1 MKLKLLDK
9 LILGATAGPFVFGV
23 LIFVMIFVAGDL
35 LFQAARLIIERGIA
49 LGVVVRLF
57 FYRLPEVVVMTIPMS
72 SLLATLLGMSGLN
85 SSSELIALKSLGIPF
100 KRILRPVFL
109 SSILISIGALAF
121 NETVVPFA
129 SVAADKLMRFE
140 ILKNQAV
147 AVQEKVFL
155 REEENKKLKRVL
167 YIDQLDTKKGIMNGI
182 MMHEF
187 NDTGA
192 LSNTLTAQR
201 GIWQNSQ
208 WWIEDGRMYDVN
220 SQGDVNLL
228 LRFERQRLALKL
240 SPEQL
245 QRSTRKP
252 SDMSAHE
259 LWDYINQALT
269 TGTDLS
275 RLWVM
280 FHLKLAVPWACV
292 IMAVLG
298 TGLGA
303 SRKSR
308 SGGSGVGFG
317 ISVLIVF
324 AYYVVMSLCRALG
337 EAGNL
342 PAVIAGWGPN
352 VLFLIVALYFSW
364 RVDRI

>member
-1 MKLKLLDK
+1 MRPKLLDK
-9 LILGATAGPFVFGV
+9 LILGAAKGPFFFGI
-23 LIFVMIFVAGDL
+23 LIFVLIFVAGDL

-72 SLLATLLGMSGLN
+72 SLLATLLGMSTLN
-85 SSSELIALKSLGIPF
+85 SGSELIALKSLGIPF
-100 KRILRPVFL
+100 TRILRPVL
-109 SSILISIGALAF
+109 LASIFISIAALAF
-121 NETVVPFA
+121 NETIVPFT
-129 SVAADKLMRFE
+129 SVAADKLMRYE
-140 ILKNQAV
+140 ILKNQAI

-167 YIDQLDTKKGIMNGI
+167 YIDQLNTSKGIMTGI

-187 NDTGA
+187 NEEGSLA
-192 LSNTLTAQR
+192 STLNAQR
-201 GIWQNSQ
+201 GVWQNSQ
-208 WWIEDGRMYDVN
+208 WWIEDGRIYDID
-220 SQGDVNLL
+220 SKGDINLL

-252 SDMSAHE
+252 SEMSARE
-259 LWDYINQALT
+259 LWSYINQALT

-298 TGLGA
+298 AGFGA
-303 SRKSR
+303 LRRGR
-308 SGGSGVGFG
+308 SGGGVGFG
-317 ISVLIVF
+317 ISVIFVF

-342 PAVIAGWGPN
+342 PAVVAGWGPN
-352 VLFLIVALYFSW
+352 FIFLIIALICAW